1 MSDETDAVAM
11 RREILVGLLTGL
23 ANGRDIL
30 AIVQEAEHSAAA
42 LAVLR
47 QRRFVM
53 PEEVQVV
60 LGAASRDDFLTE
72 TQAQAVLNNRLNR
85 FTPVE
90 RHRLLEE
97 LAHLV
102 ARIKQADAG

>member
-1 MSDETDAVAM
+1 MSDETEAVAM

-60 LGAASRDDFLTE
+60 LGAASRDDFLK